1 MQDESLVVGSTCIFF
16 WEPSWI
22 LFLGGLFCVL
32 MPFVRF
38 FGLLWVS
45 MGMIMIPV
53 KLLLVME
60 KVFSS
65 VLIRGCITPIFFY
78 LKKVNTETVM
88 D

>member
-1 MQDESLVVGSTCIFF
+1 
-16 WEPSWI
+16 
-22 LFLGGLFCVL
+22 
-32 MPFVRF
+32 
-38 FGLLWVS
+38 
-45 MGMIMIPV
+45 MIPV